1 MGVNIAID
9 GPAGAGK
16 STIARLVARKLN
28 FDYID
33 TGAMYR
39 TMGLYLDRNQ
49 ISFSNEAAV
58 KTACEQAEIGVTY
71 ENGEQQMWLDGE
83 NVSDQ
88 IRNEKAAGLASAC
101 GKLMPVREKLVD
113 FQQKLALS
121 RNIVMDGRDIC
132 TVVLPRADVK
142 VYLTASVEERAKRR
156 FLEYQKKGM
165 TCTFEEVKQEVEERD
180 YNDMHRAISPLC
192 RAEDAVLVD
201 TSDMSIEEAA
211 EAIMKLLPE
220 K

>member
-16 STIARLVARKLN
+16 STIAKLVAKKLN

-39 TMGLYLDRNQ
+39 AMGLYLDRNQ
-49 ISFSNEAAV
+49 IDLSDESAV
-58 KTACEQAEIGVTY
+58 KTACNQVQIHVTY
-71 ENGEQQMWLDGE
+71 ENGEQQIWLDGE
-83 NVSDQ
+83 NINDQ

-101 GKLMPVREKLVD
+101 GKLTPVREKLVSL
-113 FQQKLALS
+113 QQQLAQS

-132 TVVLPRADVK
+132 TIVLPRADVK
-142 VYLTASVEERAKRR
+142 VYLTASVEERARRR
-156 FLEYQKKGM
+156 FLDYQKEGKKL
-165 TCTFEEVKQEVEERD
+165 TFEEVKQKVEERD

-201 TSDMSIEEAA
+201 SSDMNIEEVA
-211 EAIMKLLPE
+211 EAIMKLLP
-220 K
+220 